1 MLAAQVAKG
10 RTRQEAEQLLASRY
24 PKLAAVL
31 GKSVPKQVT
40 GQAADSADFWTMVDQ
55 QVARGVPKPR
65 AISTVAREHP
75 EAYRAMLADHNDL
88 HADAR
93 RTV

>member
-1 MLAAQVAKG
+1 MQS
-10 RTRQEAEQLLASRY
+10 RQESRGQAEAELAKRY
-24 PKLAAVL
+24 PKLAEIV
-31 GKSVPKQVT
+31 GKAPAKAA
-40 GQAADSADFWTMVDQ
+40 GNQAAESKDFWTLVDQ

-88 HADAR
+88 HAAAR